1 MMEVA
6 IMRTSRARSV
16 LWATLL
22 GLAATFASVG
32 PAQAALYRGAWDP
45 AYGSFFPDLGWKA
58 SALFNVPDAC
68 LALGNGN
75 FEISGSCAAFDVL
88 SARVDFYDT
97 HDSSTIVESL
107 SVDPDVIVNGIK
119 LADGKLVGIDT
130 GFFKYIEP
138 THSLAGGGVYAFSLL
153 LYGGNK
159 AQLIYSNDITASPG
173 CAFLPVDGANC
184 GISANAATGV
194 FTPAIPEPET
204 YALMLAGL
212 GALGFVARR
221 RRR

>member
-1 MMEVA
+1 
-6 IMRTSRARSV
+6 MRTSRTRSV

-58 SALFNVPDAC
+58 SALFNVPDPC

-75 FEISGSCAAFDVL
+75 NIQITGVCAGFDVL
-88 SARVDFYDT
+88 SAQVDFYDT
-97 HDSSTIVESL
+97 HDSSTVLETIHL
-107 SVDPDVIVNGIK
+107 DPDVFVNGIN
-119 LADGKLVGIDT
+119 LAGGKLTGVDT
-130 GFFKYIEP
+130 GFFDYFVP
-138 THSLAGGGVYAFSLL
+138 TLPLAGGGNYSFSLL

-159 AQLIYSNDITASPG
+159 AQLIYAKPITTSPG
-173 CAFLPVDGANC
+173 CAFLPVDGASC

-194 FTPAIPEPET
+194 FTAAIPEPET